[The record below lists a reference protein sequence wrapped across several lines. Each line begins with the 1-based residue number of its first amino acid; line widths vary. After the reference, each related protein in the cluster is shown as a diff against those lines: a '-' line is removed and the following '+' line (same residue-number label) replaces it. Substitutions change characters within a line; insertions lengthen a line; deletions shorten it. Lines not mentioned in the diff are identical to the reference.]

1 LNNPTEK
8 LKPPQHLKTLLYAP
22 EIGSSGTQHFQGYIE
37 LATPQALSFLKAWLP
52 GAHFEPRRGTQWEAA
67 IYCLKNFTICETDTS
82 SQENSSD
89 SIDSSTSISFGRPQP
104 DIEVCGV
111 TTPIILGFEGSWQDY
126 LESIKPKKQKESVS
140 ERLKTVKAMLDAG
153 QTDVNIA
160 TADFELWVKY
170 HKSFSAYKALI
181 APKRNHDME
190 LVILVGPTGCGKSR
204 YCLERY
210 PDAYWKQRSQW
221 WDGYERHDTVV
232 IDEYYGWLPYDL
244 LLRVAD
250 RYPMQVEVKGG
261 QVNFTAKTI
270 CITSNIPPKMWYKNI
285 TNLGALY
292 RRVTK
297 WIVFNSDFT
306 YVESDN
312 YPTSLESYQ
321 F

>member
-1 LNNPTEK
+1 M
-8 LKPPQHLKTLLYAP
+8 
-22 EIGSSGTQHFQGYIE
+22 GSQLFGS
-37 LATPQALSFLKAWLP
+37 QA
-52 GAHFEPRRGTQWEAA
+52 
-67 IYCLKNFTICETDTS
+67 
-82 SQENSSD
+82 
-89 SIDSSTSISFGRPQP
+89 P

-111 TTPIILGFEGSWQDY
+111 TTPIICGFEGSWQEY
-126 LESIKPKKQKESVS
+126 LESIKPKGKKETVQ
-140 ERLKTVKAMLDAG
+140 ERLSTVKEMLDEG
-153 QTDVNIA
+153 KQDVDIA
-160 TADFELWVKY
+160 STDFELWVKY

-181 APKRNHDME
+181 ASKRNHEME
-190 LVILVGPTGCGKSR
+190 FVVLVGPTGCGKSR
-204 YCLERY
+204 YCLEKY

-221 WDGYERHDTVV
+221 WDGYERHEAVV

-285 TNLGALY
+285 SNLGALY

-297 WIVFNSDFT
+297 WIVFNADFT
-306 YVESDN
+306 FVESDH
-312 YPTSLESYQ
+312 YPTSLETYQ